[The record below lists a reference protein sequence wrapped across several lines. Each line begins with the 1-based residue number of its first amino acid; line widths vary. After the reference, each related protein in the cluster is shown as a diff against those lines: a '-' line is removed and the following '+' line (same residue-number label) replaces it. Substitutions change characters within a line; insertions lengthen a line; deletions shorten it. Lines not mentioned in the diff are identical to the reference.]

1 MSNVLDDFYLPLLE
15 QEKHYLS
22 KEYKLLKANK
32 IDTAEFDGFEK
43 DKNSGEITFT
53 EGTEDQKKELYDE
66 VLTFAAALPK
76 DLLISVVRGGM
87 NGFDFLKDLVAFGAY
102 GNEQLPDDS
111 VFKFIDERIEAQ
123 KKSLNELE
131 KDDPLTTRIIGAV
144 GQDAAF
150 VMPIYKKMKSAGIP
164 KQFALPAS
172 FALGSTLAFD
182 KETSFMLD
190 TDMIKG
196 LKDTINLN
204 EDSPA
209 EELFDKAVQGIE
221 FTGLGYAFNKLYPMI
236 KAMRKVDVQKSA
248 VVTAGSL
255 SAGEGAKKIEEA
267 VIDKKMENLGIDDDQ
282 SSLDLPDDNLIAAI
296 GPEAAKLAVQYLKT
310 KGKTVQ
316 DLKKLS
322 GGTGRSVFE
331 LDDDQVIKIA
341 KMQRG
346 IRENMNEMNDYMI
359 DSWRPK
365 VFERG
370 DDFVVVENVKRAD
383 NEVRKFLKPL
393 QQFNGLDWKNRDE
406 KLQDAM
412 TELGLDDF
420 LNYDLLWNDF
430 KAARNWGKTKD
441 GRIVLI
447 DGGALDQTILDKNVP
462 EYVAK
467 DWQNIL
473 SGRRSEG
480 MGKFVIMV
488 TGGSQ
493 GYKVLDNIQ
502 NNIISE

>member
-1 MSNVLDDFYLPLLE
+1 MANILDDFYLPLLD

-22 KEYKLLKANK
+22 KEYKLLKKNK

-43 DKNSGEITFT
+43 DKNAGEITFT
-53 EGTEDQKKELYDE
+53 EANEDQKKELYDE

-111 VFKFIDERIEAQ
+111 VFKFIDDRIEAQ

-172 FALGSTLAFD
+172 FAIGSTLAFD

-204 EDSPA
+204 EDTPA

-236 KAMRKVDVQKSA
+236 KTMRKIDVQKA
-248 VVTAGSL
+248 ATVTAGSL
-255 SAGEGAKKIEEA
+255 AAGEGAKK
-267 VIDKKMENLGIDDDQ
+267 
-282 SSLDLPDDNLIAAI
+282 
-296 GPEAAKLAVQYLKT
+296 VQ
-310 KGKTVQ
+310 
-316 DLKKLS
+316 
-322 GGTGRSVFE
+322 E
-331 LDDDQVIKIA
+331 
-341 KMQRG
+341 
-346 IRENMNEMNDYMI
+346 
-359 DSWRPK
+359 
-365 VFERG
+365 
-370 DDFVVVENVKRAD
+370 
-383 NEVRKFLKPL
+383 
-393 QQFNGLDWKNRDE
+393 
-406 KLQDAM
+406 
-412 TELGLDDF
+412 
-420 LNYDLLWNDF
+420 
-430 KAARNWGKTKD
+430 
-441 GRIVLI
+441 
-447 DGGALDQTILDKNVP
+447 
-462 EYVAK
+462 
-467 DWQNIL
+467 
-473 SGRRSEG
+473 
-480 MGKFVIMV
+480 
-488 TGGSQ
+488 
-493 GYKVLDNIQ
+493 NIQ
-502 NNIISE
+502 NNIISEQTEKE